1 MELSPYVESIQRQ
14 LVDTAEAGGDDAR
27 TLAGRLVA
35 PLDAT
40 LRLAFQDVLAVA
52 AEEITTELAP
62 GSVELRLRG
71 RDLELV
77 VTPPPVDTADDS
89 PAAGADEAMSDQR
102 GASEPGATFPPS
114 ADGDES
120 AMSRINLRMPDNL
133 KARIEQA
140 ASGEGLSVNA
150 WLVRAAGAAL
160 ERTNSDARRERR
172 SPRGAQRYTGW
183 AR

>member
-1 MELSPYVESIQRQ
+1 MELGPYVENIQRQ
-14 LVDTAEAGGDDAR
+14 LVDTAQAGGDDAR
-27 TLAGRLVA
+27 TLAERLVA
-35 PLDAT
+35 PLAAA

-77 VTPPPVDTADDS
+77 VTPPPVETPDDTL
-89 PAAGADEAMSDQR
+89 AAGADETMSDQTQ
-102 GASEPGATFPPS
+102 ASEHGVTAPPS

-120 AMSRINLRMPDNL
+120 TMSRINLRMPDNL

-140 ASGEGLSVNA
+140 ASGDGLSVNA
-150 WLVRAAGAAL
+150 WLVRAASAAL
-160 ERTNSDARRERR
+160 ERSGTDARHERR
-172 SPRGAQRYTGW
+172 SRQGAQRYTGW

>member
-1 MELSPYVESIQRQ
+1 MELGPYVENIQRQ
-14 LVDTAEAGGDDAR
+14 LVDTAEAGGDEAR

-35 PLDAT
+35 PLDAA

-89 PAAGADEAMSDQR
+89 PAAGADEPDQR
-102 GASEPGATFPPS
+102 RGSEPGVTIPPS

-120 AMSRINLRMPDNL
+120 TMSRINLRMTDHL

-160 ERTNSDARRERR
+160 ERTSTDARRERR
-172 SPRGAQRYTGW
+172 SPYGAQRYTGW